1 MRLALEMAS
10 TSDKL
15 RVLRATDRAT
25 KIWIMGR
32 LCRKILSVW
41 SLSSHVG
48 SKCFVVDIRPG
59 AKSLEAIVVR
69 DCSLLLLLLLLLKLV
84 K

>member
-1 MRLALEMAS
+1 MAS

-25 KIWIMGR
+25 RIWIMGR
-32 LCRKILSVW
+32 LCRGSLSVW

-48 SKCFVVDIRPG
+48 SECFVVDIRPG
-59 AKSLEAIVVR
+59 AESLETIVVR
-69 DCSLLLLLLLLLKLV
+69 DCSLLLLKLV
-84 K
+84 E